1 MYKYIAVDEKGHRE
15 SGVVAIESYPQA
27 LEYVRRNYGMVLQ
40 LEEVVEEQSQ
50 GQSYSDRQRTYF
62 FKQLAA
68 ILQSGVTI
76 SDGLNI
82 LATDKDKSMLHVVKG
97 LSVGVANGLSIHDAM
112 ARQPG
117 FFTELCLTLVRAG
130 ETSGEL
136 PSMCLQ
142 LADYFDRKTKFQ
154 DYFEKVLAYPL
165 LVLAV
170 GIGVFFLF
178 LFVVLPNIG
187 SMYASLR
194 APLGGS
200 LGVLLGLQQL
210 LKSWWYLALAGL
222 GLVVYG
228 VYHCR
233 RGLGMAM
240 LGLPYIRELYGE
252 ALELRFCRLFMLL
265 LNSGVDILSA
275 INSASLV
282 VARGPKYLEMQ
293 RLKTA
298 LANGEDLASVLER
311 ETDIFS
317 PVMRGFMI
325 VGSRT
330 GTLTTLLQDGI
341 RIQEDSF
348 NQHMEKL
355 KEFLPP
361 VLLVIVAFF
370 IAFIVL
376 SVMHPIFNLFEALPT
391 YS

>member
-15 SGVVAIESYPQA
+15 TGIVAIENYTQA

-40 LEEVVEEQSQ
+40 LEEVVKEQIPQ
-50 GQSYSDRQRTYF
+50 QNYSDRQRTYF

-82 LATDKDKSMLHVVKG
+82 LATGKDNKMLHVVKG
-97 LSVGVANGLSIHDAM
+97 LSVGIANGLSIHDAM
-112 ARQPG
+112 AKMPD

-130 ETSGEL
+130 EASGEL
-136 PSMCLQ
+136 PTMCLQ

-178 LFVVLPNIG
+178 LFVVLPNVG
-187 SMYASLR
+187 SMYTSLR

-200 LGVLLGLQQL
+200 LGVLLGLQKL
-210 LKSWWYLALAGL
+210 LVQWWYLVLAVFVL
-222 GLVVYG
+222 FVYG
-228 VYHCR
+228 VYHSR
-233 RGLGMAM
+233 RQLATAI
-240 LGLPYIRELYGE
+240 LSLPYIRGLYAE
-252 ALELRFCRLFMLL
+252 ALELRFCKLFVLL

-275 INSASLV
+275 INSAALV
-282 VARGPKYLEMQ
+282 VARGPKYLELQ
-293 RLKTA
+293 KLKTA
-298 LANGEDLASVLER
+298 LAKGDDLASVLER
-311 ETDIFS
+311 EEGVFS

-355 KEFLPP
+355 KEYLPP

-376 SVMHPIFNLFEALPT
+376 SVMHPIFNLFDALPV
-391 YS
+391 YR